1 MDQTRCAEIRQTT
14 KVPEILEVEIYRQ
27 AALSVLGRR
36 VRSFETN
43 DSIVVKDA
51 PPIQS
56 LVGSRVR
63 EVARHGKLLM
73 IHFEN
78 GSIDLHF
85 GMAGRIIV
93 DGRSPI
99 DELVYGASSNDR
111 WIRFRIDFD
120 QGFLAITDPRR
131 FSRVSTSRDHY
142 DLGPDAFMTDL
153 CDAVRVNLP
162 KRGNIKGVLL
172 NQTVVAG
179 LGNMLVD
186 EILSRSGVD
195 PRRDIAT
202 IKPKLIDKVFMT
214 VASVLPE
221 LFERGGSHMGD
232 LAAELRKPGSDCPYD
247 GRQLASATVAGRT
260 TYWCP
265 YHQK

>member
-1 MDQTRCAEIRQTT
+1 M
-14 KVPEILEVEIYRQ
+14 PEILEVEMYRQ
-27 AALSVLGRR
+27 AALSVVGRR
-36 VRSFETN
+36 VRSFQT
-43 DSIVVKDA
+43 DDTIVVKDA
-51 PPIQS
+51 LAIQT
-56 LVGSRVR
+56 LAGSRVR
-63 EVARHGKLLM
+63 EVARHGKLLT

-111 WIRFRIDFD
+111 WIRFGIDFD

-131 FSRVSTSRDHY
+131 FSRVAVSRVHDE
-142 DLGPDAFMTDL
+142 LGPDAFDPAL
-153 CDAVRVNLP
+153 CDAVRLHLP
-162 KRGNIKGVLL
+162 KRGIIKGVLL
-172 NQTVVAG
+172 NQAIVAG

-186 EILSRSGVD
+186 EVLSRSGID

-202 IKPKLIDKVFMT
+202 MKPQLIEKVFMT

-221 LFERGGSHMGD
+221 LLDRGGSHMGD
-232 LAAELRKPGSDCPYD
+232 LAAELRKPGSACPYD
-247 GRQLASATVAGRT
+247 GHELLRATVAGRT

-265 YHQK
+265 RHQK